1 MLCPSMEHM
10 IQESHTGPYPY
21 VLGGRYLGR
30 MMGGVLSGDGSIG
43 RREVLIGED
52 IRVWKM
58 IERTAV

>member
-1 MLCPSMEHM
+1 
-10 IQESHTGPYPY
+10 
-21 VLGGRYLGR
+21 
-30 MMGGVLSGDGSIG
+30 MGGVLSGDGSIG